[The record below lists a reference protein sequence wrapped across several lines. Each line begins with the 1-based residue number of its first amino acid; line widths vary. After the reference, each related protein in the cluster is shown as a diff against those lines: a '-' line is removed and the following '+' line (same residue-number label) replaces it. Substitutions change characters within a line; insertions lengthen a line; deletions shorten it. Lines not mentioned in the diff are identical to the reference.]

1 MHTAVLVAD
10 LLYLFCIMAS
20 KPLSQG
26 MAMKEDNEVQVTL
39 EDQKKINLFARKNSR
54 LNELKNEIENARKK
68 LQNVEDAGDDLILL
82 DEDDTKSIG
91 YKIGEVFVQHSLDNT
106 QELLEDFKLN
116 LQEEISDLEGKVDDI
131 RTLLKDLKVQL
142 YAKFGDT
149 INLEDDA

>member
-1 MHTAVLVAD
+1 
-10 LLYLFCIMAS
+10 
-20 KPLSQG
+20 

>member
-1 MHTAVLVAD
+1 
-10 LLYLFCIMAS
+10 
-20 KPLSQG
+20 
-26 MAMKEDNEVQVTL
+26 MKEDNEVQVTL